1 MKKSSKFSMCA
12 CAALLCGGV
21 ASAQNAEPVN
31 VDYEYGTLKEVVV
44 GVPFTITPDVT
55 VAKWAQETLKILPE
69 AEGKKLLAMSG
80 KDSIETGLYKE
91 LEKEN
96 KNLIKILTKHGVK
109 VLRPDVLNRERV
121 AQNFGD
127 DYVRFGGVSQQYSR
141 DPATV
146 VGNNVIENT
155 MGSLYRRSDILGIVR
170 LLRDRLSGTTTRWV
184 SMPLLDYSLMV
195 KDGKFDKTGFPVL
208 EGGDVIVLGKKI
220 FVGTSANST
229 TGSSERGYLWL
240 KNYLEPQGY
249 DVERVRLPEDI
260 LHLDVALSVPKP
272 GLIIVCPEAFVDGIP
287 SYFKD
292 WKRIEVTKDETRY
305 LATNG
310 LPLDQKNYIMG
321 VNGHFNDKRISK
333 ELKANGIKVYK
344 VFFESHT
351 KLGGSIRCSTMPL
364 MRQVEQDEK

>member
-1 MKKSSKFSMCA
+1 
-12 CAALLCGGV
+12 
-21 ASAQNAEPVN
+21 
-31 VDYEYGTLKEVVV
+31 
-44 GVPFTITPDVT
+44 
-55 VAKWAQETLKILPE
+55 
-69 AEGKKLLAMSG
+69 
-80 KDSIETGLYKE
+80 
-91 LEKEN
+91 
-96 KNLIKILTKHGVK
+96 
-109 VLRPDVLNRERV
+109 
-121 AQNFGD
+121 
-127 DYVRFGGVSQQYSR
+127 
-141 DPATV
+141 
-146 VGNNVIENT
+146 

-351 KLGGSIRCSTMPL
+351 KLGGSIRCSTMPTEL
-364 MRQVEQDEK
+364 SAITEAPAARVTATAASAPITAPFIENALPGKTGKSSPVSKVPETSALHTRRTGSIERCHASAG